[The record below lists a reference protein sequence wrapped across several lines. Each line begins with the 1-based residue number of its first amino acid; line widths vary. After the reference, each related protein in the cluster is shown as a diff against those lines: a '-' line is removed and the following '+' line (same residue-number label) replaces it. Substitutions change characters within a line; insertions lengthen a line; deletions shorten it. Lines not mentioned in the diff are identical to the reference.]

1 MKKQSHH
8 NTRSRLS
15 VLHQVCNLIP
25 PFLVSRFA
33 RETGVEGKA
42 RTYSPWSHVVT
53 MLFAQL
59 ARSFSLNDVCD
70 ALKLYRHKLACIRGA
85 TPPSRNNLSH
95 ANRCRNAHLA
105 EQLFWGVLEH
115 LQQCQPSF
123 GKGQR
128 HVGAA
133 WRFRRPIHAVDSTVV
148 QLVLSCISWAK
159 HRRRKAAA
167 KLHLRI
173 DVQNQL
179 PRFAVINTAKEHDG
193 RQAAAV
199 CSGIRSGEIVV
210 FDRAYR
216 DLQHLWQL
224 TQRGVFW
231 VTRTLASQDFRV
243 VKRRLKKPQAH
254 ILRDDEILLQGPQS
268 RQRYPQRLRRVL
280 ARVEL
285 DGQPVELEFLTNNFD
300 WQPAS
305 VADLYRCRWQIEV
318 FFRQL
323 KQTLQ
328 LSDFLG
334 NSLNAVQWQLWMALL
349 VYVLLKYL
357 AYVCRWRHSF
367 IRVWTTARAVVWE
380 CWDLESI
387 LRRYG
392 TAGPPPR
399 FMGQPQQLY
408 FPRFY

>member
-1 MKKQSHH
+1 
-8 NTRSRLS
+8 
-15 VLHQVCNLIP
+15 
-25 PFLVSRFA
+25 
-33 RETGVEGKA
+33 
-42 RTYSPWSHVVT
+42 
-53 MLFAQL
+53 
-59 ARSFSLNDVCD
+59 
-70 ALKLYRHKLACIRGA
+70 
-85 TPPSRNNLSH
+85 
-95 ANRCRNAHLA
+95 
-105 EQLFWGVLEH
+105 
-115 LQQCQPSF
+115 
-123 GKGQR
+123 
-128 HVGAA
+128 
-133 WRFRRPIHAVDSTVV
+133 VDSTVV

-167 KLHLRI
+167 KLHLRME
-173 DVQNQL
+173 VQNQL
-179 PRFAVINTAKEHDG
+179 PRFAVINTAKEHDA

-216 DLQHLWQL
+216 DLRHLWQL

-243 VKRRLKKPQAH
+243 VKRRLKEPQAH
-254 ILRDDEILLQGPQS
+254 ILRDDEILLQGTQS

-280 ARVEL
+280 ARVDL
-285 DGQPVELEFLTNNFD
+285 DGKAVELEFLTNNFD

-357 AYVCRWRHSF
+357 AYVCRWRRSF

-380 CWDLESI
+380 RWDLESI

-392 TAGPPPR
+392 TAGASLR
-399 FMGQPQQLY
+399 LVGQPQQLY
-408 FPRFY
+408 FPRFT